1 MNRLLSALHC
11 AAWLLLAGAIR
22 GDFALP
28 QSAPVDRLLK
38 SAETYLAA
46 HPGEADAHYT
56 LARIHY
62 LAFTRGAREVPVFRE
77 VGAGE
82 KPAIA
87 SDWAISFELYE
98 ARQKRA
104 DQLALQDIGER
115 GPRPSTDKA
124 SAFEEAR
131 GRRARQLEEQD
142 WHPSGNLPA
151 NEMITHAL
159 AALAEFREASRLEPK
174 SGRQVLAMAL
184 LHEKFAR
191 WAAVAKPP
199 NLPGALRA
207 LSLSGAR
214 EAYLHAFRLAIPGD
228 AALPA
233 RPASGVA
240 SLLSHQAGEAYL
252 RLADHDRAK
261 LKAPEKAA
269 LDEVRAGLKKL
280 KKLRVGAITPL

>member
-1 MNRLLSALHC
+1 MNRLFFALPC
-11 AAWLLLAGAIR
+11 ALWLTLAGAVR

-28 QSAPVDRLLK
+28 QSAPVDRLL
-38 SAETYLAA
+38 STAQAYLAA
-46 HPGEADAHYT
+46 HPREADAHYT
-56 LARIHY
+56 LGRIHF
-62 LAFTRGAREVPVFRE
+62 LAFARGARDVPVLRE
-77 VGAGE
+77 TGGSG
-82 KPAIA
+82 KPLIA

-104 DQLALQDIGER
+104 DELALKDIGEP
-115 GPRPSTDKA
+115 GPRPSTDKT

-142 WHPSGNLPA
+142 WHPIGNLPPD
-151 NEMITHAL
+151 EMTAHAL

-174 SGRQVLAMAL
+174 NGLHVLAIAAL
-184 LHEKFAR
+184 QEKVAR
-191 WAAVAKPP
+191 WATGTKPA

-207 LSLSGAR
+207 LTLPGAR
-214 EAYLHAFRLAIPGD
+214 EAYLHAFRLAIASD

-233 RPASGVA
+233 RPASGLA
-240 SLLSHQAGEAYL
+240 SLVSHRAGEAYL

-269 LDEVRAGLKKL
+269 LDEVRGGLKKL
-280 KKLRVGAITPL
+280 KKLRIEAIAPL

>member
-1 MNRLLSALHC
+1 MHRLLSALSG
-11 AAWLLLAGAIR
+11 AIWLLGASAAP

-28 QSAPVDRLLK
+28 QAAPVARLLTR
-38 SAETYLAA
+38 AQAYLAA

-62 LAFTRGAREVPVFRE
+62 LAFTRGAREVPVLRDA
-77 VGAGE
+77 GAGE

-87 SDWAISFELYE
+87 SDWAIAFELYE

-104 DQLALQDIGER
+104 DELALRDIGET
-115 GPRPSTDKA
+115 GPRPSTDKT

-142 WHPSGNLPA
+142 WHPSGSLPVH
-151 NEMITHAL
+151 EMVAHAL
-159 AALAEFREASRLEPK
+159 AALTEFREASRLEPK
-174 SGRQVLAMAL
+174 RGLHVLAIAL

-191 WAAVAKPP
+191 WAAAEKPP
-199 NLPGALRA
+199 HLPDALRT
-207 LSLSGAR
+207 LSLAGAR
-214 EAYLHAFRLAIPGD
+214 EGYLQAFRLAIAGD

-233 RPASGVA
+233 RPAEGLA
-240 SLLSHQAGEAYL
+240 SLVSQQAGEAYL
-252 RLADHDRAK
+252 RLADRDRAK

-269 LDEVRAGLKKL
+269 LDEVRNGLKKL
-280 KKLRVGAITPL
+280 KKLRLSPVAPL

>member
-1 MNRLLSALHC
+1 MHRLLHC
-11 AAWLLLAGAIR
+11 AVWLLLAGVLR

-28 QSAPVDRLLK
+28 QSAPVDRLVK
-38 SAETYLAA
+38 SAEAYLAA
-46 HPGEADAHYT
+46 HPGEADAHAT
-56 LARIHY
+56 LGRIHY
-62 LAFTRGAREVPVFRE
+62 LAFTRGARDVPVVRE

-87 SDWAISFELYE
+87 SDGAIAFELYE

-104 DQLALQDIGER
+104 DELALRDIGER

-142 WHPSGNLPA
+142 WHPLGNLPA
-151 NEMITHAL
+151 NEMTAHAL
-159 AALAEFREASRLEPK
+159 AALVAFREASRLEPK
-174 SGRQVLAMAL
+174 SGRHVLAMAL
-184 LHEKFAR
+184 LTEKVAR
-191 WAAVAKPP
+191 WAAAAKPP
-199 NLPGALRA
+199 NLPGALRP
-207 LSLSGAR
+207 LSLAGAR
-214 EAYLHAFRLAIPGD
+214 EACLHAFRLAIASD

-233 RPASGVA
+233 RPANGLA
-240 SLLSHQAGEAYL
+240 SLVSHQAGEAYL

-280 KKLRVGAITPL
+280 KKLRVGALPPL